1 MVAVDGWQRRHPWA
15 GVPYAVL
22 KKFGDDN
29 ANLLVVALAWYGF
42 TAIFPL
48 LLVVVTLFGFI
59 GQQSIGTGIVRTLHE
74 FPVVGSSFNPES
86 SHALHGSTI
95 GLVIGLIGL
104 LYGAQG
110 VTQTAQQAMATVWN
124 IPQYERTGFLPRLGR
139 SLGSLLTIGAA
150 FVINAFV
157 TGYATGGTTSY
168 AIRIPVLAG
177 LLVLNVGLYFA
188 TFTLLTAK
196 VIGPRG
202 LLPGAI
208 VGAVAFTALITLGTG
223 LITHQLK
230 NASATY
236 GAFGSVIGIVAFLLL
251 LAKLSMY
258 ATELNPVLARRL
270 YPRALPMVSE
280 PTDADRQALTA
291 LVRTQQRLKDEA
303 ISVGFG
309 DQAADGDQQRLADRL
324 RVGGEA
330 GMQFHVVAHP
340 VIEQLLPLEP
350 FHHKAGPAGHPAGGR
365 IVHPVPEL
373 EPEQAEVGE
382 RPAGQRAAGS
392 GRHSPALRGG
402 RRPVGHPAG
411 QVPALDAAHRHA
423 AENIPVIG
431 QRSERVRRAG

>member
-1 MVAVDGWQRRHPWA
+1 VSPAEPLRRVMGAVDGWQRRHRWA

-22 KKFGDDN
+22 KKFGNDN

-59 GQQSIGTGIVRTLHE
+59 GEQSIGTGIVRTLHE
-74 FPVVGSSFNPES
+74 FPVVGSSFNPARHS
-86 SHALHGSTI
+86 ALHGSTI
-95 GLVIGLIGL
+95 GLIIGLVGL

-124 IPQYERTGFLPRLGR
+124 IPQNQRTHFLPRLGR
-139 SLGSLLTIGAA
+139 SLAGLLTIGAA

-168 AIRIPVLAG
+168 AIRIPVVAG
-177 LLVLNVGLYFA
+177 LFILNVGLYFV
-188 TFTLLTAK
+188 TFTVLTAK

-208 VGAVAFTALITLGTG
+208 AGAVAFTALITIGTG
-223 LITHQLK
+223 LVTHQLK

-270 YPRALPMVSE
+270 YPRALPLGGE
-280 PTDADRQALTA
+280 PTDADREVLAS
-291 LVRTQQRLKDEA
+291 LVRSEQRRDDQV
-303 ISVGFG
+303 IGVGFG
-309 DQAADGDQQRLADRL
+309 DRAADQAASDATRRDRP
-324 RVGGEA
+324 R
-330 GMQFHVVAHP
+330 
-340 VIEQLLPLEP
+340 
-350 FHHKAGPAGHPAGGR
+350 
-365 IVHPVPEL
+365 
-373 EPEQAEVGE
+373 
-382 RPAGQRAAGS
+382 
-392 GRHSPALRGG
+392 
-402 RRPVGHPAG
+402 
-411 QVPALDAAHRHA
+411 
-423 AENIPVIG
+423 
-431 QRSERVRRAG
+431 